1 MTTFRKLIFLFVAVS
16 SLIPH
21 PSSLVRADGGAVRLR
36 EQVGAYQ
43 VTVFTSPM
51 PLRAGPVDI
60 SVLVQDAAGES
71 VPEARVTL
79 RLTAR
84 ESGEILEYPA
94 TAEAATNKLFHA
106 AVFQLPEP
114 GWWDV
119 EVAVEG
125 PQGPAFLRFGVEVD
139 KRPPR
144 WLELWPWFAWPAL
157 AVALFGL
164 HQLLV
169 RRRMPLPSREARVC
183 EEGFRQSRGGRPAN
197 TRLPRR

>member
-1 MTTFRKLIFLFVAVS
+1 MNQRTQSIIGLLLFS

-21 PSSLVRADGGAVRLR
+21 PSSLARADGGTVRVR
-36 EQVGAYQ
+36 EQAGAYQ
-43 VTVFTSPM
+43 VTVFTSPT
-51 PLRAGPVDI
+51 PFRTGPVDV
-60 SVLVQDAAGES
+60 SVLVQDGATGEC
-71 VPEARVTL
+71 VPEARVTV
-79 RLTAR
+79 RLTAG

-119 EVAVEG
+119 EVAIEG
-125 PQGPAFLRFGVEVD
+125 RRGPALLRFRVQAGEP
-139 KRPPR
+139 PPR

-157 AVALFGL
+157 AVALFSF

-169 RRRMPLPSREARVC
+169 QRRI
-183 EEGFRQSRGGRPAN
+183 RQLS
-197 TRLPRR
+197 